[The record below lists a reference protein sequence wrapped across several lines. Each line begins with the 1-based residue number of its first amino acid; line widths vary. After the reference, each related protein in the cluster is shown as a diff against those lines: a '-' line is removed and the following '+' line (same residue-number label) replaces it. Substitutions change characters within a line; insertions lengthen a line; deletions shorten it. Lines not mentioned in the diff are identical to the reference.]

1 MKRMG
6 IATMGVV
13 LGMVTACAAQSTR
26 PPGSAVEPQS
36 GVAAPTKAENPH
48 VQGEVIIKLK
58 GALSAAEREAVL
70 KSLGLTSLQRFDG
83 INADLVRI
91 PGGESVEQAV
101 ERLNKEPVVEYAE
114 PNFTVRI
121 Q

>member
-1 MKRMG
+1 MG

-13 LGMVTACAAQSTR
+13 LGMVTACAAQSTTQ
-26 PPGSAVEPQS
+26 PGSAVAPQS
-36 GVAAPTKAENPH
+36 GVAVPAKAENLH
-48 VQGEVIIKLK
+48 VQGEIIIKLK
-58 GALSAAEREAVL
+58 GALSGAEREVAL

-91 PGGESVEQAV
+91 PGGENVEQAV
-101 ERLNKEPVVEYAE
+101 ERLNKEPAVEYAE